1 MKNRTLIIL
10 LIVFTGVSCSTNN
23 KSGKEVKTIFL
34 KETNDFLPISNF
46 IEDVN
51 YTELKLDDKHSE
63 IGTIEKIKV
72 LDKEIIIK
80 QRTAQETGLLRFSDT
95 GKYLNEIGIQNT
107 VPNVIQNPRDII
119 LYNDE
124 YAVWDIS
131 GVHSISKT
139 GNYKRKIFDARFPG
153 NSYFYFKNSFFLFH
167 EYTSPGYLSQY
178 SEKGN
183 LVKTYSPVDFSFAGM
198 GYSKIEQL
206 DKNEFHLFSPVID
219 TIFNFNGN
227 ILLPVYLFD
236 SGLYPSFSE
245 LMRKYEGKHPLELL
259 KYVNNNRHMV
269 VDRYLENRNFIYVTY
284 RLGSNPFHLL
294 VRKKNWEL
302 IYFKKCFNDIDGGLW
317 EEPYY
322 LSEDDVLYIPLYSY
336 QIQNHVIANKY
347 NKGFNLLQDK
357 IQNDNPVI
365 MKCKLKQ

>member
-1 MKNRTLIIL
+1 MKNRTLLFL
-10 LIVFTGVSCSTNN
+10 LIVFTGVSCSTDD
-23 KSGKEVKTIFL
+23 KSDKKIRTIFL
-34 KETNDFLPISNF
+34 KETEDFLPISNF
-46 IEDVN
+46 IKDVN
-51 YTELKLDDKHSE
+51 YTELNLEDKHSV
-63 IGTIEKIKV
+63 IGTIEKIKL
-72 LDKEIIIK
+72 LDKDIIIK
-80 QRTAQETGLLRFSDT
+80 QRTAQETGLLRFSET
-95 GKYLNEIGIQNT
+95 GKYLNEIGIQGLG
-107 VPNVIQNPRDII
+107 PNEIQNARDII

-139 GNYKRKIFDARFPG
+139 GKYKQKIVDALVPG
-153 NSYFYFKNSFFLFH
+153 NNCFYFKNSFFLFH

-178 SEKGN
+178 SVKGN
-183 LVKTYSPVDFSFAGM
+183 LVKVYSPVDFSFAGM

-206 DKNEFHLFSPVID
+206 DKNEFHLFSPIID

-236 SGLYPSFSE
+236 SGPYPSFSE
-245 LMRKYEGKHPLELL
+245 LMKKYEGKHPLELL

-294 VRKKNWEL
+294 IKKKNWEF
-302 IYFKKCFNDIDGGLW
+302 IYFKKCFNNIDGGLW

-322 LSEDDVLYIPLYSY
+322 LSGDDVLYIPLYSS
-336 QIQNHVIANKY
+336 QIQNHKIANKY
-347 NKGFNLLQDK
+347 NKDFNLLQDK
-357 IQNDNPVI
+357 TMQNDNPVI
-365 MKCKLKQ
+365 MKCKLK